1 MSTPCAARPRGG
13 VGESPELHEE
23 GGIDERVEEL
33 SVRTS
38 QEKDEDEEDERLDLV
53 LGELVKITNMLE
65 LARGPFVRMTNQMK
79 C

>member
-1 MSTPCAARPRGG
+1 M
-13 VGESPELHEE
+13 GESPEPYKE
-23 GGIDERVEEL
+23 GGIDGRLEEL

-53 LGELVKITNMLE
+53 LGELVEIMNMLD